1 VASWGLLGLL
11 VCFLVS
17 AALHMVTALVGMRGT
32 VFEESKRRL
41 VPRLLVAQV
50 ITMVT
55 EALLLLLCTVYIPL
69 AKAQCKDPIP
79 GDLDSAFV
87 ATTWAI
93 LLLHLLVVVCVRL
106 LSYAAFM
113 EAPAR
118 IRLLSKL
125 IQREL
130 ERNSGQ
136 LANPAAS
143 RPCVSAR
150 SICNAM
156 ADLENSLLSVALG
169 KFVPSDV
176 LLGLTLL
183 SLQQQLPNQRWG
195 DGLKESASTDDSSPQ
210 RCPLL
215 TDSELVEP
223 HWLEEA
229 LLASKLAMAVYGAPL
244 YAWAARK
251 RCGCCLLCCSSRA
264 GCCWWRKYDA
274 MKVQGYKMSYLPHP
288 MHREAILRTLQLA
301 SDDLLFVSHANVT
314 AGLLPY
320 FLARDPGRDVL
331 VLCVRGSFSMRDLY
345 TDMIMTMSPVDDA
358 CSSSSAHEPASSAQ
372 LLVHSGVLCSARA
385 ILQDLEKHSLLE
397 LARSGYRDWRLEIV
411 GHSLGGAVASVVA
424 WLLRARFPHVHSWA
438 IDPPG
443 EIPLPAFFIE
453 SRGVCGG
460 IGAHTILHKREPKLC
475 AFVWFSAA
483 MNRLH
488 AQMCCRVC
496 RRATVDFGLARVRD
510 AKFRLVC
517 IQ

>member
-1 VASWGLLGLL
+1 MGSVFVLWALGLSLRLLG
-11 VCFLVS
+11 
-17 AALHMVTALVGMRGT
+17 G
-32 VFEESKRRL
+32 
-41 VPRLLVAQV
+41 
-50 ITMVT
+50 
-55 EALLLLLCTVYIPL
+55 
-69 AKAQCKDPIP
+69 IP
-79 GDLDSAFV
+79 G
-87 ATTWAI
+87 TR
-93 LLLHLLVVVCVRL
+93 C
-106 LSYAAFM
+106 
-113 EAPAR
+113 
-118 IRLLSKL
+118 
-125 IQREL
+125 
-130 ERNSGQ
+130 
-136 LANPAAS
+136 
-143 RPCVSAR
+143 
-150 SICNAM
+150 
-156 ADLENSLLSVALG
+156 SVALG